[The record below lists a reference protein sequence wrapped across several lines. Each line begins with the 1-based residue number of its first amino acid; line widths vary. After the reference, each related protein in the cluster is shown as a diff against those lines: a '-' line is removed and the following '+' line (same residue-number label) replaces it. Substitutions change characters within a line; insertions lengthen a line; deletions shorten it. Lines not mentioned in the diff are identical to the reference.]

1 MKFKDVNEFKTYLED
16 KLSSKEVLKQHLNV
30 FEDSREMIDINKDK
44 TNLTWDWMENNTI
57 YLVRSRAAGVFTYL
71 YAPKSREKKSY
82 EESGFVIDDSYGKMR
97 NIFYAQINVRQ
108 IKNFFQGMDS
118 LIAFSPYGVGDWD
131 ASNID
136 AKWVQAIFKVDLKAK
151 KLLMNWNNIPWED
164 LK

>member
-16 KLSSKEVLKQHLNV
+16 KLSSKKVLKQHLNV
-30 FEDSREMIDINKDK
+30 FEDSREMTDIKKDK

-57 YLVRSRAAGVFTYL
+57 YLVRSNSSGRLTYL

-97 NIFYAQINVRQ
+97 NIFYAQKNVWRLKEI
-108 IKNFFQGMDS
+108 IKNS
-118 LIAFSPYGVGDWD
+118 SPTLKFDNYQVGDWD
-131 ASNID
+131 APIID
-136 AKWVQAIFKVDLKAK
+136 AKWVQAIFKVDLKAE

>member
-57 YLVRSRAAGVFTYL
+57 YLVRSNSAGVLTYL

-97 NIFYAQINVRQ
+97 NIFYAQINVRK

-118 LIAFSPYGVGDWD
+118 LTAFSPYGVGDWD